1 MTQSKKQVRNLVQ
14 YRDLSDE
21 DFETMWLQK
30 DSNPESVRDF
40 EERIEKKIQ
49 EFSQD
54 YDIDDLKINDRETL
68 RSLVQSVIALEDYE
82 RIIYEIRSTG
92 DISQSN
98 INIVD
103 RLQKVMSDIRKDIS
117 SQQADLNIT
126 RKIRKSDKESSV
138 VNYIANLKDQARQFF
153 DSKMSYIFCECGML
167 LGNVWCLYP
176 EESNTFQFICHRIL
190 DDGSICGK
198 KIKITSKELV
208 DMGGTNRPE
217 ITPEALL

>member
-21 DFETMWLQK
+21 DFETMWLQR

-153 DSKMSYIFCECGML
+153 DSK
-167 LGNVWCLYP
+167 
-176 EESNTFQFICHRIL
+176 
-190 DDGSICGK
+190 
-198 KIKITSKELV
+198 
-208 DMGGTNRPE
+208 
-217 ITPEALL
+217 